1 MAGVVAKRVTTS
13 ATRTRLSASGRH
25 RPVDLPTYKGIEC
38 TAFRKILKL
47 EGVVGS
53 EIQQICLGRYD
64 VQFLFSSGTRICVQS
79 LVEVFEG
86 EELVAT
92 WDEERNCTTTAF
104 QKLMMVDSCAVL
116 SKQTME
122 IRFQN
127 GLQLRLHDNSTRY
140 ESLQIYPDFIV
151 I

>member
-1 MAGVVAKRVTTS
+1 MHGFS
-13 ATRTRLSASGRH
+13 E
-25 RPVDLPTYKGIEC
+25 D
-38 TAFRKILKL
+38 LKL

-53 EIQQICLGRYD
+53 EIHQICLGRYD
-64 VQFLFSSGTRICVQS
+64 VQFLFYSGTRICVQS

-92 WDEERNCTTTAF
+92 WDEERNWTTTAF
-104 QKLMMVDSCAVL
+104 QKLMNETVDSCAVL

-122 IRFQN
+122 ISFQN
-127 GLQLRLHDNSTRY
+127 GLQLRLHDNSTQY
-140 ESLQIYPDFIV
+140 ESLRIYPDLIV

>member
-1 MAGVVAKRVTTS
+1 MHGFS
-13 ATRTRLSASGRH
+13 E
-25 RPVDLPTYKGIEC
+25 D
-38 TAFRKILKL
+38 LKL

-64 VQFLFSSGTRICVQS
+64 VQFLFGSGTRICVQS
-79 LVEVFEG
+79 LVEVFAG
-86 EELVAT
+86 EELVST
-92 WDEERNCTTTAF
+92 WEEERNWTTTAF
-104 QKLMMVDSCAVL
+104 QKLMNETVDSYAVL

-127 GLQLRLHDNSTRY
+127 GLRLSLHDNSTQY
-140 ESLQIYPDFIV
+140 ESLQIYPEFIV

>member
-1 MAGVVAKRVTTS
+1 MHGFS
-13 ATRTRLSASGRH
+13 E
-25 RPVDLPTYKGIEC
+25 D
-38 TAFRKILKL
+38 LKL

-64 VQFLFSSGTRICVQS
+64 VQFLFGSGTRICVQS
-79 LVEVFEG
+79 FVEVFEG
-86 EELVAT
+86 EKLVAT
-92 WDEERNCTTTAF
+92 WDEERNWTTTAF
-104 QKLMMVDSCAVL
+104 QKLMNETVDSYAVL

-127 GLQLRLHDNSTRY
+127 GLRLRLHDNSTQY
-140 ESLQIYPDFIV
+140 ESLQIYPEFIV

>member
-1 MAGVVAKRVTTS
+1 M
-13 ATRTRLSASGRH
+13 
-25 RPVDLPTYKGIEC
+25 
-38 TAFRKILKL
+38 
-47 EGVVGS
+47 
-53 EIQQICLGRYD
+53 
-64 VQFLFSSGTRICVQS
+64 
-79 LVEVFEG
+79 FEG

-92 WDEERNCTTTAF
+92 WDEERNWTTAAF
-104 QKLMMVDSCAVL
+104 QKLMNETVDRCVVL

-127 GLQLRLHDNSTRY
+127 GLQLRLHDNSTQY

>member
-1 MAGVVAKRVTTS
+1 MHGF
-13 ATRTRLSASGRH
+13 LE
-25 RPVDLPTYKGIEC
+25 D
-38 TAFRKILKL
+38 LKL

-64 VQFLFSSGTRICVQS
+64 VQFLFYSGNRICVQN

-92 WDEERNCTTTAF
+92 WDEERNWTTAAF
-104 QKLMMVDSCAVL
+104 QKLMNETVDRCVVL

-127 GLQLRLHDNSTRY
+127 GLQLRLHDNSTQY

>member
-1 MAGVVAKRVTTS
+1 M
-13 ATRTRLSASGRH
+13 
-25 RPVDLPTYKGIEC
+25 
-38 TAFRKILKL
+38 
-47 EGVVGS
+47 
-53 EIQQICLGRYD
+53 
-64 VQFLFSSGTRICVQS
+64 
-79 LVEVFEG
+79 VEVFEG

-92 WDEERNCTTTAF
+92 WDEERNWTTAAF
-104 QKLMMVDSCAVL
+104 QKLMNETVDRCVVL

-127 GLQLRLHDNSTRY
+127 GLQLRLHDNSTQY

>member
-1 MAGVVAKRVTTS
+1 MRTTTGKLRNRMHGFS
-13 ATRTRLSASGRH
+13 E
-25 RPVDLPTYKGIEC
+25 D
-38 TAFRKILKL
+38 LKL
-47 EGVVGS
+47 DGVIGS

-64 VQFLFSSGTRICVQS
+64 VQFLFGSGTRICVQS

-92 WDEERNCTTTAF
+92 WDEERNWTTTAF
-104 QKLMMVDSCAVL
+104 QKLLSETVDSYAVL
-116 SKQTME
+116 NKQVME

-127 GLQLRLHDNSTRY
+127 KLQLRLHDNSTQY
-140 ESLQIYPDFIV
+140 QSLQIYPEFIV